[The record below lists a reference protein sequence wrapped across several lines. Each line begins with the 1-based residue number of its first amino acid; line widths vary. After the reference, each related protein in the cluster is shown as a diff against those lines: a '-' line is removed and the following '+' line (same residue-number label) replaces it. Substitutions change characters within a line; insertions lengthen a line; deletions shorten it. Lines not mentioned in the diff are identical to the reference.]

1 MAYEVIYTSLQSGL
15 VSSRSG
21 FCTVARTASIPER
34 LAALVEKL
42 SVFEHGKAKEKYS
55 YNKLSYSNATYYV
68 LTRAGDSG
76 KDYTGRTNFIAHHLV
91 LSEIE
96 ALQYPNPA
104 DIILGYKDKF
114 LKEYNTK
121 ARFIKE
127 EVDLSFI
134 EFPERIPCK
143 AWEKNFGDAGYAS
156 LLKTENLDIYA
167 SDNSSDILLNL
178 FAESSSINIDKKSP
192 WDYTFT
198 TNFLDIEEK
207 KSYEWR
213 AYMNVEKS
221 LKKDICIDLETKKLP
236 PYRDSRFSQYA
247 QNAQKT
253 KMESL
258 NIKAGKPIKASN
270 QFTVMQASKEGIN
283 PMIFLYGGVLAI
295 LISIMLYLA
304 FTISS

>member
-198 TNFLDIEEK
+198 TNYLDIESK
-207 KSYEWR
+207 QSYKWR
-213 AYMNVEKS
+213 AFLDMPQS
-221 LKKDICIDLETKKLP
+221 SKKDICIDLESLKAPELVEN
-236 PYRDSRFSQYA
+236 RFSEYA
-247 QNAQKT
+247 RTAKKT

-258 NIKAGKPIKASN
+258 DIKAGKPIQASN
-270 QFTVMQASKEGIN
+270 KFVVIETKKTIN
-283 PMIFLYGGVLAI
+283 PMIFLYATIIAI
-295 LISIMLYLA
+295 LLSIMLYLA
-304 FTISS
+304 FRTLS